1 MFKGD
6 DIMHFT
12 GTVYRN
18 PYWPTFP
25 LLQIT
30 QGCTHNKC
38 KFCTMYRDVPFKVQP
53 MEWIEQ
59 DLQEIASIAPDA
71 TTIQLLSANPLALTY
86 DKLAPILEMI
96 NKYLPKMEYIYA
108 ATRVT
113 DIKNKTVEQLKS
125 LKDMGLREI
134 SLGIESGDDRTLER
148 INKGYTSADILEQC
162 HKLEQAGIDY
172 WMTFLNGVAGR
183 EHSNEHAV
191 NSAKIFSQC
200 KPMLVGTGGLTLF
213 PGTPLLEEAK
223 RGEFDPLSEK
233 EMLTELKTFVENLT
247 CDCSFITHHTVSG
260 KSLTGP
266 DFLKRKDNIIK
277 SLEHEIEHG
286 DMDRLAAIRQNKR
299 SL

>member
-1 MFKGD
+1 
-6 DIMHFT
+6 MHFT

-59 DLQEIASIAPDA
+59 DLQEIARIAPNA
-71 TTIQLLSANPLALTY
+71 TTIQLLSANPLAMTY

-96 NKYLPKMEYIYA
+96 NRYLPKMEYIYA

-125 LKDMGLREI
+125 LKEMGLREI
-134 SLGIESGDDRTLER
+134 SLGIESGDDWTLER

-162 HKLEQAGIDY
+162 HKLEDAGIDY
-172 WMTFLNGVAGR
+172 WMTFLNGVAGK
-183 EHSNEHAV
+183 EHSHDHAV
-191 NSAKIFSQC
+191 NSAKIFRQC

-213 PGTPLLEEAK
+213 PGTPLLEEAQ

-233 EMLTELKTFVENLT
+233 EMLIELKTFVENLT
-247 CDCSFITHHTVSG
+247 CDCSFITHHTISG
-260 KSLTGP
+260 KNLTGP
-266 DFLKRKDNIIK
+266 DFLKRKNNII
-277 SLEHEIEHG
+277 SALEHEIEHG
-286 DMDRLAAIRQNKR
+286 DLDAMAAIRNRKR
-299 SL
+299 TL